1 MPDII
6 TKQEVEKVAKLARIK
21 ITEQEKEKFAKQLTG
36 ILDYV
41 NQLSEVNTDNVK
53 PTAQVTELKNI
64 MRPDE
69 VMPYENPANLVE
81 SAPESRDGQVKVKSI
96 FN

>member
-1 MPDII
+1 MSDII
-6 TKQEVEKVAKLARIK
+6 TKSEVEKVAKLARIK

-53 PTAQVTELKNI
+53 PTAQVTELKNV

-69 VMPYENPANLVE
+69 IKSFENPAELVE
-81 SAPESRDGQVKVKSI
+81 SAPESRDRQVKVKSI
-96 FN
+96 L

>member
-21 ITEQEKEKFAKQLTG
+21 ITEPEKEKFAKQLTS

-41 NQLSEVNTDNVK
+41 NQLSEVDTKNVQ
-53 PTAQVTELKNI
+53 PTSQVTELNNV
-64 MRPDE
+64 MRADE
-69 VMPYENPANLVE
+69 VKSYENKVQLIE
-81 SAPESRDGQVKVKSI
+81 SAPESIDNQIRVKSI
-96 FN
+96 L